1 LGAVVQQGQ
10 GSEVIGQGRI
20 QGGTAREAKA
30 LQERSACA
38 KMLYINTVIAF
49 MPVAIVPVVES
60 PPSAAGAGVNA
71 GRRRRLDP
79 ETLHPALWRGHQLG
93 RPVRHGVP
101 TGFHELDGQLPGG
114 GWPRRALS
122 ELLLPHLGIGEI
134 RLMAPALAAVQ
145 QAGRLVMLFDP
156 PAVLSGWALAGM
168 GLVVE
173 QLLLIQSAC
182 HVPAD
187 LAPPGPSPR
196 PVGMPARL
204 WALEQALKSG
214 HVGAVL
220 AWLPSRLSPERLR
233 RLQLAAQAHDG
244 PAFVL
249 REAAAQGQP
258 SASPLRLGLRAAG
271 VDRLAVDVL
280 KRQGPPLLQPVH
292 LRLPPMLSP
301 VSARRGVLAGAGE
314 AMAPAVSVRLP
325 SATFVNLA

>member
-1 LGAVVQQGQ
+1 
-10 GSEVIGQGRI
+10 
-20 QGGTAREAKA
+20 
-30 LQERSACA
+30 
-38 KMLYINTVIAF
+38 
-49 MPVAIVPVVES
+49 MPAAIVPVAEP
-60 PPSAAGAGVNA
+60 PPSAVGV
-71 GRRRRLDP
+71 GGHPGCTRSESPTP

-93 RPVRHGVP
+93 RTVGQGVS

-134 RLMAPALAAVQ
+134 RLLAPALAAVQ

-156 PAVLSGWALAGM
+156 PAVLCGWALAGM
-168 GLVVE
+168 GLTVE
-173 QLLLIQSAC
+173 QLLLIQSAS
-182 HVPAD
+182 HVPVDPAR
-187 LAPPGPSPR
+187 PGPPPR
-196 PVGMPARL
+196 PVGAPARL

-220 AWLPSRLSPERLR
+220 AWLPPRLSPDRLR

-249 REAAAQGQP
+249 REAAAQAEP

-271 VDRLAVDVL
+271 VDQLAVSL
-280 KRQGPPLLQPVH
+280 FKRRGPPLLKPVH

-301 VSARRGVLAGAGE
+301 IAARRTAAAAEVEVMASAVSARL
-314 AMAPAVSVRLP
+314 S